1 MHKYE
6 IQKEIGCGSYG
17 SVYKSLHKI
26 TSQIV
31 AIKQL
36 KKEYHSWDEVKAL
49 KEVQAHLKLYHP
61 NITQLKEVIRE
72 NSRVFLVFELLE
84 ENLHQALKRIDT
96 PFTITRVRSFTY
108 QILKGLSCLHTNALF
123 HRDLKPEN

>member
-96 PFTITRVRSFTY
+96 PFTITRVRSFT
-108 QILKGLSCLHTNALF
+108 
-123 HRDLKPEN
+123 